1 MRGGGFDLPH
11 HEELAISTKNLTF
24 AIILFS
30 TFFQIGLGL
39 RLTSYIHSTSLHR
52 KNVSIAVDTVSDIPS
67 VAIAAIAIVP
77 APNT

>member
-30 TFFQIGLGL
+30 T
-39 RLTSYIHSTSLHR
+39 STR
-52 KNVSIAVDTVSDIPS
+52 PWGRGP
-67 VAIAAIAIVP
+67 AAGCDF
-77 APNT
+77 